1 MSDSAVEDKDE
12 ELTFRDATDAFN
24 ASIPV
29 HELGYAFR
37 AYIRLGKN
45 TDQAAKAIG
54 VTYGRFK
61 VDLRRDYG
69 SCQKAVNRGLRPWG
83 T

>member
-1 MSDSAVEDKDE
+1 MIED
-12 ELTFRDATDAFN
+12 ELTYQDALDAFRS
-24 ASIPV
+24 SIPV
-29 HELGYAFR
+29 HELGYAMR

-45 TDQAAKAIG
+45 TDQAAKAVG

-69 SCQKAVNRGLRPWG
+69 DCQRAVNRGLSPWG

>member
-1 MSDSAVEDKDE
+1 MIDD
-12 ELTFRDATDAFN
+12 ELTYQDALDAFN

-29 HELGYAFR
+29 HELGYAMR
-37 AYIRLGKN
+37 AYIRLGKD
-45 TDQAAKAIG
+45 TDQAAKAVG

-69 SCQKAVNRGLRPWG
+69 VCQRAVNRGLSPWG

>member
-1 MSDSAVEDKDE
+1 MIED
-12 ELTFRDATDAFN
+12 ELTYQDALDAFN

-29 HELGYAFR
+29 HELGYAMR

-45 TDQAAKAIG
+45 AEQAAKA
-54 VTYGRFK
+54 VDVSYGQFK

-69 SCQKAVNRGLRPWG
+69 DCQRAVNRGLSPWG

>member
-1 MSDSAVEDKDE
+1 MSDTALKDEDE
-12 ELTFRDATDAFN
+12 ELTFQDAIDAFN

-29 HELGYAFR
+29 HELGYAMR

-45 TDQAAKAIG
+45 IDQAAEAVG

-69 SCQKAVNRGLRPWG
+69 VCQKAVNRGLSLWG

>member
-1 MSDSAVEDKDE
+1 MIED
-12 ELTFRDATDAFN
+12 ELTYQDALDAFN

-29 HELGYAFR
+29 HELGYAMR
-37 AYIRLGKN
+37 AYIRFEKN
-45 TDQAAKAIG
+45 VEQAAKTIG
-54 VTYGRFK
+54 VPYGQFK

-69 SCQKAVNRGLRPWG
+69 ACQRAVDRGLSPWG